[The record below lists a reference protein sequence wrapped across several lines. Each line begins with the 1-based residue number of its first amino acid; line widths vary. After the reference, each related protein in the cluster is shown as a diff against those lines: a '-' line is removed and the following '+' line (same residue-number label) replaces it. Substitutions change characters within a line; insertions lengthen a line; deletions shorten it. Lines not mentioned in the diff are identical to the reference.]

1 MNQVFN
7 FANLFV
13 LPFWGLMI
21 FLPNWEITK
30 KVMKSYIPFVILAGI
45 YIYYFASSL
54 DSESIKILSNP
65 NLDDLARVFAIPT
78 ITATGWTHFLIMDLF
93 VGRWIYWQGQE
104 KQILTIHSISLCL
117 FAGPIGLLS
126 HIVTIAI
133 KEIFF
138 SGTTLTE
145 VKGE

>member
-126 HIVTIAI
+126 HIVTIAL

>member
-1 MNQVFN
+1 
-7 FANLFV
+7 
-13 LPFWGLMI
+13 
-21 FLPNWEITK
+21 
-30 KVMKSYIPFVILAGI
+30 
-45 YIYYFASSL
+45 
-54 DSESIKILSNP
+54 
-65 NLDDLARVFAIPT
+65 
-78 ITATGWTHFLIMDLF
+78 MDLF

-126 HIVTIAI
+126 DIVMIAI

>member
-1 MNQVFN
+1 
-7 FANLFV
+7 
-13 LPFWGLMI
+13 
-21 FLPNWEITK
+21 
-30 KVMKSYIPFVILAGI
+30 
-45 YIYYFASSL
+45 
-54 DSESIKILSNP
+54 
-65 NLDDLARVFAIPT
+65 
-78 ITATGWTHFLIMDLF
+78 MDLF

>member
-1 MNQVFN
+1 
-7 FANLFV
+7 
-13 LPFWGLMI
+13 MI